1 MKKREFFESTKS
13 RGACEKNRA
22 SQGGREFSDT
32 LKGPG
37 IGKKP
42 MIQCGRIEK
51 NNSKQQA
58 GGVKRTGGSLTDM
71 QRAFGAFDGDFPNKN
86 RQKETGKEKA
96 DCLSFAQR
104 LALSVG
110 EVETLGGN

>member
-1 MKKREFFESTKS
+1 
-13 RGACEKNRA
+13 
-22 SQGGREFSDT
+22 
-32 LKGPG
+32 
-37 IGKKP
+37 

-58 GGVKRTGGSLTDM
+58 GGVKRAGGSLTDM
-71 QRAFGAFDGDFPNKN
+71 QRAFGAFERAGDFSNKN

-110 EVETLGGN
+110 EVYT